1 MAAIR
6 TSSQG
11 RDFTAEELI
20 GKHVRI
26 ECPDPGAK
34 GVPVGYFL
42 TITAD
47 GERVNNICKLG
58 LMVEPDSII
67 EVKLLLCHRNQTAEK
82 IFDIEK
88 FEEVTLRDNLE
99 LSFSAIASEVQ

>member
-58 LMVEPDSII
+58 LTVEPDSII
-67 EVKLLLCHRNQTAEK
+67 EVTLTLYQGETVENKARTS
-82 IFDIEK
+82 
-88 FEEVTLRDNLE
+88 EVTLRDHIE